1 MKKENG
7 FILLMFKIFI
17 SIITI
22 MILLFTIV
30 FEVIFTKIEVNTDIN
45 KYNDFIGDNAKEE
58 YKNKWGMDESIFP
71 KKITDKM
78 NVKDYKMVYYNPW
91 DAQYLSYIVIEY
103 NDNDYKKE
111 VERLEKYNST
121 EYYKYYSVEGFS
133 KYKLLAIY
141 ADSYNGFVY
150 AITDDENTIIYVELI
165 FCNYFFD
172 IDYKEYIDEKYLPD
186 GFDASKDNKY
196 EKENFYKN

>member
-1 MKKENG
+1 
-7 FILLMFKIFI
+7 MFKIFI

-22 MILLFTIV
+22 IILLFTIV

-45 KYNDFIGDNAKEE
+45 K
-58 YKNKWGMDESIFP
+58 
-71 KKITDKM
+71 
-78 NVKDYKMVYYNPW
+78 
-91 DAQYLSYIVIEY
+91 Y

-196 EKENFYKN
+196 KKENFYKN